1 MTTPATPRCILVLV
15 ALPATPLYLIRERGV
30 SRRRSARAR
39 RDAGTDRMMPILSRC
54 AVQRLAVVL
63 ALAAAAVRSVG
74 AQGPGAVVMGKVVDS
89 TGAAVPAVEV
99 RVTETG
105 RRTRSAEDG
114 RFELSGLPSGTI
126 HVIARRIG
134 FAPAD
139 FTLTLDPGEQRDVTI
154 ALVPFSVRLDEVK
167 VLSPRAQQLYAD
179 FEKRRASEMGRFMTS
194 EEIEK
199 RDVRLPSDLFR
210 GIPGLRVI
218 NDGDNNVVI
227 ESSRESTQKSCP
239 MRFFLNGVSFPLNG
253 VPLDAYLDAAV
264 IAAIEVYRG
273 LSTVP
278 SEFAGEESRC
288 GVIVI
293 WTKAGK

>member
-1 MTTPATPRCILVLV
+1 MTRPALCGATIARVVLA
-15 ALPATPLYLIRERGV
+15 ALATALYLKVKRRAA
-30 SRRRSARAR
+30 RRRSDAR
-39 RDAGTDRMMPILSRC
+39 TDRMSSPLSRRTSRC
-54 AVQRLAVVL
+54 AAAALALIALSARAAGAQGRGAVVL
-63 ALAAAAVRSVG
+63 
-74 AQGPGAVVMGKVVDS
+74 GKVVDS
-89 TGAAVPAVEV
+89 TGAAIPAVEV

-105 RRTRSAEDG
+105 RRTRSADDG
-114 RFELSGLPSGTI
+114 RFELAGLPSGTI
-126 HVIARRIG
+126 HVVARRIG

-167 VLSPRAQQLYAD
+167 VLSPRTRKLYAE
-179 FEKRRASEMGRFMTS
+179 FEKRRASEMGRFMTL

-199 RDVRLPSDLFR
+199 RDVRMPSDLFR
-210 GIPGLRVI
+210 GIPGLRVV
-218 NDGDNNVVI
+218 NDGDGNAVV
-227 ESSRESTQKSCP
+227 ESSRVSSQDSCP
-239 MRFFLNGVSFPLNG
+239 MRYFLNGVSFPLNG
-253 VPLDAYLDAAV
+253 TPLDAYLDAAV